1 MTTTMRML
9 ARDLAVG
16 DYLVTA
22 IGTAPVLAITLD
34 HGGLAVHLD
43 IGHERST
50 RPASETS
57 VLWLYP
63 GQRIAI
69 RSRSSAPPL
78 NAARARGR
86 DQPPAFLRRRTG
98 QGPGTPPEATP

>member
-1 MTTTMRML
+1 ML

-16 DYLVTA
+16 DYLITA
-22 IGTAPVLAITLD
+22 IGTAPVTAIVPD
-34 HGGLAVHLD
+34 RGGLAVHLD
-43 IGHERST
+43 IFHERST
-50 RPASETS
+50 RPASETR

-63 GQRIAI
+63 GQRIAV
-69 RSRSSAPPL
+69 RSRNGAPPL

-98 QGPGTPPEATP
+98 QEPEVTP

>member
-1 MTTTMRML
+1 MITTVLKL

-16 DYLVTA
+16 DYLVTN
-22 IGTAPVLAITLD
+22 IGTAPITAIEPD

-43 IGHERST
+43 IFHPRST
-50 RPASETS
+50 RPRSETR

-63 GQRIAI
+63 GEQVRFRPATE
-69 RSRSSAPPL
+69 APSL

-86 DQPPAFLRRRTG
+86 DQPPAFLRRRAAHET
-98 QGPGTPPEATP
+98 GTPPRSAP

>member
-1 MTTTMRML
+1 MRTPRRV

-22 IGTAPVLAITLD
+22 IGTAPVTAIVPD

-43 IGHERST
+43 IGHARST

-57 VLWLYP
+57 ILWLYP
-63 GQRIAI
+63 GQRIAL
-69 RSRSSAPPL
+69 RAPGRAPPL

-86 DQPPAFLRRRTG
+86 EHPPAFLRRSTR
-98 QGPGTPPEATP
+98 ATP